1 MSTLRTRSPLR
12 PRRHASPATR
22 PAPAIGSPEHRALIA
37 HSIEAYADPTRR
49 FRLSPR
55 EIRDTAEGLRQHAV
69 RYGLAVPHYLL
80 TWGLSSTATL
90 TGPDDA
96 HGERG
101 DR

>member
-1 MSTLRTRSPLR
+1 MREKRTRRTPSR
-12 PRRHASPATR
+12 ANPARQPITDH
-22 PAPAIGSPEHRALIA
+22 PDSPEFRALIE
-37 HSIEAYADPTRR
+37 HSIEAYADLTRR

-55 EIRDTAEGLRQHAV
+55 EAHDTAEGLRGHAA
-69 RYGLAVPHYLL
+69 RLGLAVPHYLH